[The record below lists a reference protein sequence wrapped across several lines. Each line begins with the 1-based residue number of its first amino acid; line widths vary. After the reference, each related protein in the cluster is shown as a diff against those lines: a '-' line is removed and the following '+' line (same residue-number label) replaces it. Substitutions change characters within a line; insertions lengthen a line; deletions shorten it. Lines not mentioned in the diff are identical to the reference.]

1 MKEDIKPK
9 DGKRKLYFTID
20 MQNFISYNLEQK
32 TNCEIIFEEN
42 KKYNIF
48 KTL

>member
-20 MQNFISYNLEQK
+20 MQNFISYNLEPK
-32 TNCEIIFEEN
+32 TTCELLFEAN
-42 KKYNIF
+42 KNLI
-48 KTL
+48 